1 MSNSRAKFVVYIPAY
16 TDFKLAAQQSRILK
30 KEFNSLSFD
39 LVTIISINSISLD
52 EKEKRDL
59 TDSCDE
65 LIYTEQNLGGDTNI
79 NLGFYKAL
87 SKSADFFW
95 ILSANDVLK
104 EGATKEIQG
113 ALENGNSD
121 LLVIGKLKKGQ
132 TGQLENAFYNEGLL
146 LPLGLISAVIYKT
159 EKFKNGFAQSMKL
172 AWTGWGQ
179 LSVIQSAIFEHKK
192 ISYRVIDEILIYDRE
207 LRIPYVQ
214 VFNRNQSLYR
224 HSFFG
229 YPLIIAI
236 LFRSDKRLSKKIIR
250 LWLSSNWFKIGLF
263 KSRRYNSNSINSHV
277 NVFWTENLA
286 RPLILRSGL
295 FSPILYLIGNLNFL
309 WMFEKIDSSRFG
321 RRIYAHKSVLK

>member
-1 MSNSRAKFVVYIPAY
+1 VYIPAY
-16 TDFKLAAQQSRILK
+16 TDFKLAAHQSRILK
-30 KEFNSLSFD
+30 KEFNSESFD
-39 LVTIISINSISLD
+39 LVTIISVNSISLD
-52 EKEKRDL
+52 ENEKRDL

-104 EGATKEIQG
+104 EGATREIQC
-113 ALENGNSD
+113 AVENANSD
-121 LLVIGKLKKGQ
+121 LILIGKLKKGQ
-132 TGQLENAFYNEGLL
+132 TGQLDNAFYNEGLL

-159 EKFKNGFAQSMKL
+159 EKFKNGFAWSMKF

-192 ISYRVIDEILIYDRE
+192 ISYQVIDEILIYDRE

-214 VFNRNQSLYR
+214 VLNRNQSLYK

-236 LFRSDKRLSKKIIR
+236 LFRSDKRLSRRIIR

-263 KSRRYNSNSINSHV
+263 KSRKFDSYTLDSNE

-295 FSPILYLIGNLNFL
+295 FSPILYLIGSLNFL
-309 WMFEKIDSSRFG
+309 WMFEKIDSSRIG
-321 RRIYAHKSVLK
+321 RRIYAYKSNLK